1 MNNTTHIEF
10 ADTLPKTIEE
20 QMQKDLVAYESRHGV
35 DVNYKTFFI
44 KYFKNEHQTR

>member
-1 MNNTTHIEF
+1 MNNTPRIEF
-10 ADTLPKTIEE
+10 TDTLPKVIEE
-20 QMQKDLVAYESRHGV
+20 HMEKDLVAYESSHGV